1 MDGARWSDL
10 KMLTSLSLTNFKAWK
25 RIDKMRLA
33 PITGL
38 FGSNSSGKS
47 SILQFLLMLKQT
59 ADSPDRQQVLFLGEE
74 KSEKSLAVFGTF
86 DDLLYKGAANKCLGM
101 SLSWS
106 MAEALE
112 IKDPEGPRRSLA
124 LSGRDITYE
133 AEISRDSAGAPSV
146 SRMSYEFA
154 NHAFVMQPVGGA
166 KNGTPGK
173 YDLTTTGNGFVLNKI
188 QGRPKA
194 AFSSP
199 IKCYGFP
206 DDVRAA
212 YQNAGVLSDLEL
224 AFEQQMQR
232 TFYLGPLREYPYRDY
247 RWSGAEPQDM
257 GRRGE
262 KFVAALLSAAQRK
275 VKFGKGNGAKTLEEK
290 VAYWL
295 KQLGLIHDFK
305 VVEVNKSNNLYEVRV
320 QRSSDSAPV
329 LLPDVGFGV
338 SQVLP
343 VIVLCYYVPQ
353 GSTILLEQPE
363 IHLHPM
369 VQRGLADVFI
379 DVATRRN
386 VQIIVESHSEHM
398 LRRLQRRVAEEALS
412 KEQAALYFCSA
423 NNGASEKT
431 DLDLNLF
438 GDIENWPPDF
448 FGNELEDIIAMA
460 ERARARRS
468 KGEA

>member
-1 MDGARWSDL
+1 
-10 KMLTSLSLTNFKAWK
+10 MLTSLSLTNFKAWK
-25 RIDKMRLA
+25 RIDAMRLA

-38 FGSNSSGKS
+38 FGTNSSGKS

-86 DDLLYKGAANKCLGM
+86 DDLIYKGVDEKYLDMA
-101 SLSWS
+101 LSWS
-106 MAEALE
+106 LNDKLDVA
-112 IKDPEGPRRSLA
+112 DPENPKGDPV
-124 LSGRDITYE
+124 LSGK
-133 AEISRDSAGAPSV
+133 EIAYAANISKDTAGAPAV
-146 SRMSYEFA
+146 AKMSYRFADHEFA
-154 NHAFVMQPVGGA
+154 MKPGTQPKKGV
-166 KNGTPGK
+166 TSK
-173 YDLTTTGNGFVLNKI
+173 YDLTAVGSGFTLNKI
-188 QGRPKA
+188 QGRPPEGFA
-194 AFSSP
+194 PP

-212 YQNAGVLSDLEL
+212 YKNAGVLSDLEF

-232 TFYLGPLREYPYRDY
+232 TYYLGPLREYPYRDY

-262 KFVAALLSAAQRK
+262 KFVSALLSATQRG
-275 VKFGKGNGAKTLEEK
+275 VMLGKGKGRKPFEAK

-295 KQLGLIHDFK
+295 KELGLIHDFK
-305 VVEVNKSNNLYEVRV
+305 VAEVNKSNNLYEVRV
-320 QRSSDSAPV
+320 QRSKDSASV

-343 VIVLCYYVPQ
+343 VIVLCYYVPE

-379 DVATRRN
+379 DAAKTRN

-398 LRRLQRRVAEEALS
+398 LRRLQRRVAEDKLTKDE
-412 KEQAALYFCSA
+412 AALYFCDA
-423 NNGASEKT
+423 KNGASKLTSLE
-431 DLDLNLF
+431 LDLYGN
-438 GDIENWPPDF
+438 ITNWPPDF
-448 FGNELEDIIAMA
+448 FGNEMEDIAAM
-460 ERARARRS
+460 S
-468 KGEA
+468 KASMKKRGVKEE